1 MPEDPP
7 SARAK
12 RLPRDQKRHFVEKTL
27 AAKIAR
33 MEEILATWK
42 RLRRKTDEYWPST
55 REELRNWDDPARG
68 IFKFSD
74 PWITSPRKNDPLQGA
89 LVDLMTR
96 FDSVKSK
103 LKDFKDAG
111 DPELI
116 KKANKELKQ
125 LNSELMCQISR
136 LQLVATEF
144 RKEIKRKLPDSK
156 YLRQEWDLF

>member
-12 RLPRDQKRHFVEKTL
+12 RLPHDEKGPFVEQTL

-33 MEEILATWK
+33 MQEILATWK
-42 RLRRKTDEYWPST
+42 RLRRKTDDFWPST

-74 PWITSPRKNDPLQGA
+74 PWKTSPKKDDPLQKT
-89 LVDLMTR
+89 LVDLMVQ
-96 FDSVKSK
+96 FDSLKDK
-103 LKDFKDAG
+103 LKNFKDSG

-116 KKANKELKQ
+116 KKANKDLKQ
-125 LNSELMCQISR
+125 LNTELMSQISR

-144 RKEIKRKLPDSK
+144 RKEIKRKIPDSK
-156 YLRQEWDLF
+156 YLRREWDLF